1 MTIYG
6 STGDEQI
13 PHTIGLR
20 LHGLEGQWVMLECNR
35 LGFAI
40 STGSA
45 CATGQKAASKTM
57 VAMEI
62 PEKIGKEFI
71 RISFGQHTTEQ
82 DLTDLGQALVKI
94 ISMQGNGDLIL

>member
-1 MTIYG
+1 
-6 STGDEQI
+6 
-13 PHTIGLR
+13 
-20 LHGLEGQWVMLECNR
+20 MLECNR

-45 CATGQKAASKTM
+45 CSTGQKSASKTM

-71 RISFGQHTTEQ
+71 RVSFGHHTTQQ
-82 DLTDLGQALVKI
+82 DLSELARALIGI
-94 ISMQGNGDLIL
+94 IQDAR

>member
-1 MTIYG
+1 MTVYG
-6 STGDEQI
+6 GSGDQQT
-13 PHTIGLR
+13 PYTIGLR

-45 CATGQKAASKTM
+45 CATGQKSASKTM

-71 RISFGQHTTEQ
+71 RVSFGHHTTEQ
-82 DLTDLGQALVKI
+82 DYRIRQAL
-94 ISMQGNGDLIL
+94 